1 MDDKNDNSKT
11 KNGISSK
18 AYSDDAF
25 FSHFKTIRNKLRKFD
40 TASIVGACLNYLH
53 APYKKQLDYVERHP
67 WLVLLLIKWALVD
80 EQAFAPKRRAPTN
93 RHLIDL
99 LNLMRDLGSERT
111 ARMPSEYDD
120 VRLFLRAIAYQQI
133 SLYQRKVTFSAIARQ
148 LLYFGDAPAIGYIRT
163 TFANL
168 TGIDINRF
176 LELSQTLLVRFHDG
190 KEKVV
195 TEHWFSTL
203 LDKAYSK
210 HEISAFLNTLS
221 KSLEQA
227 REALLDRDRENIA
240 KGRKARSAS
249 EYWEQ
254 TPFVNFPLLK
264 SGSNYVC
271 VDHNVL
277 FACLEHY
284 IYNRLRANNAKLFMA
299 HFGPLFEKYVE
310 KAIAEMGLPYISET
324 DIKKKL
330 GEESSAIDF
339 LIADDDSNIF
349 VDAKAAEMSYQG
361 KSTHLSTELAR
372 SLETSALKAIRQAQT
387 VLATLPQSE
396 DSKLVMQQRK
406 KNYLITVTYSEL
418 YVGSGRTL
426 AACIGED
433 KIKALLGENPAN
445 VHIPL
450 ENMYVMTIQEF
461 ELLAE
466 AIRTK
471 KITLTKALDH
481 AISDDTVPQTAKF
494 EFQQHLA
501 SANIPLAEPAHLVSK
516 AQLELEALADRL
528 RSSAG

>member
-1 MDDKNDNSKT
+1 MENKSDSAKMNNAAASE
-11 KNGISSK
+11 
-18 AYSDDAF
+18 AYSDEAF
-25 FSHFKTIRNKLRKFD
+25 YSYFKTIRNKLRKFD
-40 TASIVGACLNYLH
+40 TTSIVGACLRYLH
-53 APYKKQLDYVERHP
+53 APYKEQFDYLERHP

-80 EQAFAPKRRAPTN
+80 EQAFLSKRRAPTD
-93 RHLIDL
+93 RQLIDL
-99 LNLMRDLGSERT
+99 LNLMRDLGSQRT

-120 VRLFLRAIAYQQI
+120 VRLFLRAMAYQQI
-133 SLYQRKVTFSAIARQ
+133 SLYQRKVSFSAIARQ
-148 LLYFGDAPAIGYIRT
+148 LLYFGDAPADGYIRT
-163 TFANL
+163 TFAHH
-168 TGIDINRF
+168 TGIEIHLF
-176 LELSQTLLVRFHDG
+176 LELSQALLARFYDG
-190 KEKVV
+190 NEKVV

-203 LDKAYSK
+203 LNGAYSK
-210 HEISAFLNTLS
+210 QEITAFLNTLS

-227 REALLDRDRENIA
+227 REALLDRDRDNMA

-254 TPFVNFPLLK
+254 TAFVNYPLLK
-264 SGSNYVC
+264 SGFNYVC
-271 VDHNVL
+271 VDHQVL

-310 KAIAEMGLPYISET
+310 KAIAETGLPFVSET
-324 DIKKKL
+324 KIKQAL

-372 SLETSALKAIRQAQT
+372 SLETSALKAIKQAHA

-396 DSKLVMQQRK
+396 DPKLVMRQRG

-418 YVGSGRTL
+418 YVGSGRSL
-426 AACIGED
+426 AACIGEE
-433 KIKALLGENPAN
+433 KIRALLGEEPASL
-445 VHIPL
+445 HIPL
-450 ENMYVMTIQEF
+450 ENMYAMTIQEF

-481 AISDDTVPQTAKF
+481 AISDDTIPQTAKF
-494 EFQQHLA
+494 EFRQHLA
-501 SANIPLAEPAHLVSK
+501 SANITLAEPAHLVSR

-528 RSSAG
+528 RGNAG